1 MRPYLSVLSARIRM
15 LLQYRA
21 AALAGMST
29 QLFWGL
35 IRVMIFEAFY
45 RTATQA
51 QPMTYAEV
59 VNYVWL
65 GQALFALLPW
75 QPDNDVRTMVRT
87 GTVAYEL
94 VRPVD
99 LYTFWYSR
107 SLANRIAPALLR
119 SVPLFCL
126 AFLFFGLQAPASPG
140 AAAAWALATVGA
152 ILLGGALSNLVNI
165 SLMWTIAGEG
175 SMQMLSICIFVFS
188 GMVIPLPLFPDE
200 IQPIL
205 DFMPFRGLADTPF
218 RLYMGHIPASQVWS
232 VVGHQLAWTLA
243 LVSLGRLLLYRG
255 TRRLV
260 VQGG

>member
-45 RTATQA
+45 RTSTQA

-119 SVPLFCL
+119 SVPLFCV
-126 AFLFFGLQAPASPG
+126 AFLFFGLQAPASPS
-140 AAAAWALATVGA
+140 AAAAWALATVSA

-205 DFMPFRGLADTPF
+205 DFLPFRGLADTPF
-218 RLYMGHIPASQVWS
+218 RLYMGHIPTSQVWS
-232 VVGHQLAWTLA
+232 VVGHQLAWTLI
-243 LVSLGRLLLYRG
+243 LVSLGRFLLYRG

>member
-1 MRPYLSVLSARIRM
+1 MGPYLAVLSARIRM

-45 RTATQA
+45 RTSTQA
-51 QPMTYAEV
+51 QPMTFAEV

-75 QPDNDVRTMVRT
+75 SPDNDIRAMVRN

-94 VRPVD
+94 VRPID

-107 SLANRIAPALLR
+107 SLANRIAPTLLR

-126 AFLFFGLQAPASPG
+126 AFLFFDLQAPASP
-140 AAAAWALATVGA
+140 AAAGAWALATVGA
-152 ILLGGALSNLVNI
+152 LLMGGALSNLVNI
-165 SLMWTIAGEG
+165 SMLWTIAGEG
-175 SMQMLSICIFVFS
+175 TIQMMAVCTYIFS
-188 GMVIPLPLFPDE
+188 GMVVPLPLFPDWA
-200 IQPIL
+200 QPIL
-205 DFMPFRGLADTPF
+205 NFMPFRGLVDTPF
-218 RLYMGHIPASQVWS
+218 RLYMGHIPASQVLA
-232 VVGHQLAWTLA
+232 VVGHQLLWTLA
-243 LVSLGRLLLYRG
+243 LVGLGRFLLHRG
-255 TRRLV
+255 SRRLV

>member
-1 MRPYLSVLSARIRM
+1 
-15 LLQYRA
+15 
-21 AALAGMST
+21 MST

-51 QPMTYAEV
+51 HPMTYAEV

-75 QPDNDVRTMVRT
+75 NPDADVRTMVRT

-99 LYTFWYSR
+99 LYAFWYSR
-107 SLANRIAPALLR
+107 ALANRIAPALLR
-119 SVPLFCL
+119 SLPLFCV
-126 AFLFFGLQAPASPG
+126 AFLFFGLQAPASPACCG
-140 AAAAWALATVGA
+140 GLGFGHGGRCPAGRCPVQLSQR
-152 ILLGGALSNLVNI
+152 LLVMDHCRRGLPFKC
-165 SLMWTIAGEG
+165 WR
-175 SMQMLSICIFVFS
+175 ICIYVFS
-188 GMVIPLPLFPDE
+188 GMVIPLPLFPDAF
-200 IQPIL
+200 QPIL
-205 DFMPFRGLADTPF
+205 DFLPFRGLADTPF

-232 VVGHQLAWTLA
+232 VVGHQLAWTLI
-243 LVSLGRLLLYRG
+243 LVGLGRYLLYRG

>member
-1 MRPYLSVLSARIRM
+1 MRPYLAVLSARIRM

-21 AALAGMST
+21 AALAGIGT

-45 RTATQA
+45 RTALVA

-59 VNYVWL
+59 VDYVWL
-65 GQALFALLPW
+65 GQALFALLPLT
-75 QPDNDVRTMVRT
+75 PDDDVRTMVRT

-94 VRPVD
+94 ARPVD
-99 LYTFWYSR
+99 LYAFWYSR
-107 SLANRIAPALLR
+107 ALANRIAPTLLR

-126 AFLFFGLQAPASPG
+126 AYLFFGLQAPASPE
-140 AAAAWALATVGA
+140 AAAAWALAMVGA
-152 ILLGGALSNLVNI
+152 VLLAGALSNLVNVT
-165 SLMWTIAGEG
+165 LLWTIAGEG
-175 SMQMLSICIFVFS
+175 STQILMVCVFVFS
-188 GMVIPLPLFPDE
+188 GMIVPLPLFPDAF
-200 IQPIL
+200 QPVL
-205 DFMPFRGLADTPF
+205 DFLPFRGLADTPY

-232 VVGHQLAWTLA
+232 GVGHQLAWTLG
-243 LVSLGRLLLYRG
+243 LVGLGRFLLHRG

>member
-175 SMQMLSICIFVFS
+175 LHANAVDMHLRLFGYGDPPAAVSRRDSNPYSTSCLSAAWPTPLSASTWGTFPRRKS
-188 GMVIPLPLFPDE
+188 GRWWGISS
-200 IQPIL
+200 
-205 DFMPFRGLADTPF
+205 RG
-218 RLYMGHIPASQVWS
+218 R
-232 VVGHQLAWTLA
+232 
-243 LVSLGRLLLYRG
+243 
-255 TRRLV
+255 
-260 VQGG
+260 

>member
-75 QPDNDVRTMVRT
+75 QPDNDIRTMVRT

-119 SVPLFCL
+119 SVPLAGELLPSLFTEV
-126 AFLFFGLQAPASPG
+126 FFGLQLTYSPPRSKAATSTACYCAPAARPCNWPDKSSPSSAS
-140 AAAAWALATVGA
+140 AALPKAWSSCCG
-152 ILLGGALSNLVNI
+152 
-165 SLMWTIAGEG
+165 
-175 SMQMLSICIFVFS
+175 
-188 GMVIPLPLFPDE
+188 PH
-200 IQPIL
+200 
-205 DFMPFRGLADTPF
+205 MP
-218 RLYMGHIPASQVWS
+218 
-232 VVGHQLAWTLA
+232 
-243 LVSLGRLLLYRG
+243 
-255 TRRLV
+255 
-260 VQGG
+260 

>member
-1 MRPYLSVLSARIRM
+1 M

-45 RTATQA
+45 RTSTQA

-75 QPDNDVRTMVRT
+75 APDNDVRTMVRT

-99 LYTFWYSR
+99 LYAFWYSR
-107 SLANRIAPALLR
+107 ALANRIAPTLLR
-119 SVPLFCL
+119 SLRCF
-126 AFLFFGLQAPASPG
+126 A
-140 AAAAWALATVGA
+140 
-152 ILLGGALSNLVNI
+152 
-165 SLMWTIAGEG
+165 
-175 SMQMLSICIFVFS
+175 
-188 GMVIPLPLFPDE
+188 
-200 IQPIL
+200 
-205 DFMPFRGLADTPF
+205 
-218 RLYMGHIPASQVWS
+218 
-232 VVGHQLAWTLA
+232 
-243 LVSLGRLLLYRG
+243 
-255 TRRLV
+255 
-260 VQGG
+260 

>member
-65 GQALFALLPW
+65 GQVLFALLPW
-75 QPDNDVRTMVRT
+75 APDNDVRIMVRT

-99 LYTFWYSR
+99 LYAFWYSR
-107 SLANRIAPALLR
+107 ALANRVAPTLLR
-119 SVPLFCL
+119 SAPLFCL

-140 AAAAWALATVGA
+140 RGCG
-152 ILLGGALSNLVNI
+152 LGLGH
-165 SLMWTIAGEG
+165 
-175 SMQMLSICIFVFS
+175 S
-188 GMVIPLPLFPDE
+188 GC
-200 IQPIL
+200 
-205 DFMPFRGLADTPF
+205 
-218 RLYMGHIPASQVWS
+218 YPARRSPV
-232 VVGHQLAWTLA
+232 QLGQCL
-243 LVSLGRLLLYRG
+243 
-255 TRRLV
+255 LV
-260 VQGG
+260 VDHRRRGFHANTGDVHLCLFGHGGSLAAVSRRVPTHTRLHAFPRLS

>member
-1 MRPYLSVLSARIRM
+1 MRPYWSVLSARVRM

-21 AALAGMST
+21 AALAGMGT
-29 QLFWGL
+29 QLVWGF

-75 QPDNDVRTMVRT
+75 MPDNDLRAMVRT
-87 GTVAYEL
+87 GTVSYEL

-99 LYTFWYSR
+99 LYAFWYSR
-107 SLANRIAPALLR
+107 SLANRIAPTLLR
-119 SVPLFCL
+119 SVPLFVL
-126 AFLFFGLQAPASPG
+126 AFLFLGLQAPAAPA
-140 AAAAWALATVGA
+140 AAAAWACATVGA
-152 ILLGGALSNLVNI
+152 VLLGGALSSLVNI
-165 SLMWTIAGEG
+165 SLLWTIAGEG
-175 SMQMLSICIFVFS
+175 AIQMLGICIYVFS
-188 GMVIPLPLFPDE
+188 GMVIPLPLFPDAM
-200 IQPIL
+200 QPIL
-205 DFMPFRGLADTPF
+205 NFMPFRGLADTPF
-218 RLYMGHIPASQVWS
+218 RLYMGHIPAAQAWA

-243 LVSLGRLLLYRG
+243 LVGLGRFLLYRG

>member
-45 RTATQA
+45 RTSTQA

-75 QPDNDVRTMVRT
+75 APDNDVRTMVRT

-99 LYTFWYSR
+99 LYAFWYSR
-107 SLANRIAPALLR
+107 ALANRIAPHPAALLAVVLP
-119 SVPLFCL
+119 SLPLL
-126 AFLFFGLQAPASPG
+126 RLQAPASPA

-152 ILLGGALSNLVNI
+152 VLLGGALSNLVNVLLVVDHRRRRYH
-165 SLMWTIAGEG
+165 SNAGDMHLRLFG
-175 SMQMLSICIFVFS
+175 HGDPLAAVSRW
-188 GMVIPLPLFPDE
+188 IPTHTQLHAFPRLGRYPFPPLHGAHS
-200 IQPIL
+200 
-205 DFMPFRGLADTPF
+205 RV
-218 RLYMGHIPASQVWS
+218 S
-232 VVGHQLAWTLA
+232 
-243 LVSLGRLLLYRG
+243 SLG
-255 TRRLV
+255 
-260 VQGG
+260 GG